1 MTKPYDK
8 QWLSIADQ
16 MKLLESRGLVIDD
29 KQDCQ
34 EFLYHLGYYR
44 LSGYALAFEP
54 ARHTFYEGTTYRDID
69 DAYRFDVV
77 LRDII
82 ADALEV
88 IEVDVRTTV
97 AHFFSQR
104 VGAFGHLDPANFQQ
118 PRGYSNRLK
127 LFDHTEWL
135 ESLREEAD
143 RSKELFVSKY
153 RQTYDGFP
161 DLPIWIATE
170 VASFG
175 TVSRMFSGILPKFQ
189 KPIASRYSMQQQD
202 LVSTLHHF
210 TYIRNICAHHSRLW
224 DRELRI
230 GLQLPASKQWQTP
243 LIPDARRLYPTLLL
257 IYRILQKCRRQSVFT
272 AEWKKRIDE
281 VMLSIPNA
289 PDALNRMGMP
299 EKWNRHPYWV

>member
-8 QWLSIADQ
+8 KWLSMDDQ
-16 MKLLESRGLVIDD
+16 MVLLESRGLVIDD
-29 KQDCQ
+29 KQDCK
-34 EFLYHLGYYR
+34 ELLYHLGYYR

-54 ARHTFYEGTTYRDID
+54 SRHKFLEGTSYRDIA
-69 DAYRFDVV
+69 DAYCFDML
-77 LRDII
+77 LRDVI

-88 IEVDVRTTV
+88 IEVDFRTTV

-104 VGAFGHLDPANFQQ
+104 VGAFGHLDQVNFQQ
-118 PRGYSNRLK
+118 PRGYSTRLK
-127 LFDHTEWL
+127 LFDHADWL
-135 ESLREEAD
+135 ESLREEAA

-153 RQTYDGFP
+153 QQTYDEFP

-175 TVSRMFSGILPKFQ
+175 TVSRMFSGMVPNLQ
-189 KPIASRYSMQQQD
+189 KPIALRYSMQQQD
-202 LVSTLHHF
+202 LASTLHHF

-230 GLQLPASKQWQTP
+230 GLQLPTGKHWQPP
-243 LIPDARRLYPTLLL
+243 LIPEARRLYPTLLL
-257 IYRILQKCRRQSVFT
+257 IYRILQKCRRQKGFT

-281 VMLSIPNA
+281 VMLGIPNV
-289 PDALNRMGMP
+289 PGALDRMGMP